1 VTQRAVLLS
10 FVLALA
16 GSVGQAAERRSS
28 APPPA
33 ADTLRCDYFLERRRF
48 GGLAV
53 ALVVHCFVPVDTAS
67 TYSIEAQLYQDRARE
82 PVSYAND
89 RGYDMSGPEGR
100 RGRPVVLRAAR
111 DGRLPVTL
119 WFPGPEIRARARTGA
134 AWVELEVSR
143 LVAQPAGSSRA
154 APAPRRYRCRIDDVN
169 PISFVPQLPEQGIPP
184 PLPESAAK

>member
-1 VTQRAVLLS
+1 
-10 FVLALA
+10 
-16 GSVGQAAERRSS
+16 
-28 APPPA
+28 
-33 ADTLRCDYFLERRRF
+33 
-48 GGLAV
+48 
-53 ALVVHCFVPVDTAS
+53 
-67 TYSIEAQLYQDRARE
+67 
-82 PVSYAND
+82 
-89 RGYDMSGPEGR
+89 MSGPEGR

-169 PISFVPQLPEQGIPP
+169 PISFVSQLPEQGIPP

>member
-1 VTQRAVLLS
+1 MQWKP
-10 FVLALA
+10 
-16 GSVGQAAERRSS
+16 RSS
-28 APPPA
+28 GSPA
-33 ADTLRCDYFLERRRF
+33 AARTLPCDYFLERRRF

-53 ALVVHCFVPVDTAS
+53 ALVVHCFVPVDTAAQ
-67 TYSIEAQLYQDRARE
+67 YSIEARLYQDRARE

-89 RGYDMSGPEGR
+89 RGYDMSGPRGR

-119 WFPGPEIRARARTGA
+119 WFPGPEIRARAHPGE

-143 LVAQPAGSSRA
+143 LQPPGDERA
-154 APAPRRYRCRIDDVN
+154 APSPHRYRCRIDELI

-184 PLPESAAK
+184 PLPGPAAK